1 MRDNRLGIAV
11 GLTLLILLCGFFT
24 LWFVENFERHSKQI
38 HSGMTTEARRNP
50 LLAAEYYLS
59 RLEIDVTSHAG
70 RQFLAEP
77 PQRPGLLLVRD
88 LGPPLPQARVA
99 SLLAWVES
107 GGHLLVTPGT
117 LLEDG
122 PVHPLLEQFGVAIVS
137 RESTEDEDEDEDEDE
152 EISTLFLPDESAST
166 QIKFDNNKW
175 FDVES
180 EQAHWAAPDEDY
192 PQLLIFPWGE
202 GRVTFLSDSDFF
214 SNDRIGEHDHALLLA
229 RLVGDSNPV
238 WLLYSSQMP
247 SLLSLLWRHAPYLLI
262 TLALLVLLMI
272 WRLSQRSGPLILPTS
287 RQRRDLLEHLQA
299 AAEFAWRHDPSAGL
313 FERGRLV
320 VEKRWLASHPL
331 LHHLD
336 EEARCQWL
344 AEKTGMTA
352 HSIHQALY
360 PHQGDTGHLIKT
372 MTNLQRLLSALHPE
386 KREH

>member
-1 MRDNRLGIAV
+1 MTSTSTVPKILS
-11 GLTLLILLCGFFT
+11 LL
-24 LWFVENFERHSKQI
+24 
-38 HSGMTTEARRNP
+38 
-50 LLAAEYYLS
+50 
-59 RLEIDVTSHAG
+59 
-70 RQFLAEP
+70 
-77 PQRPGLLLVRD
+77 
-88 LGPPLPQARVA
+88 QARVA

-117 LLEDG
+117 VLEDG
-122 PVHPLLEQFGVAIVS
+122 HVHPLLEQFGVAIVGS
-137 RESTEDEDEDEDEDE
+137 KSTEDEEM
-152 EISTLFLPDESAST
+152 STLFLPDESASM

-192 PQLLIFPWGE
+192 PQVLIFLWGE
-202 GRVTFLSDSDFF
+202 GRVIFLSDNDFF

-229 RLVGDSNPV
+229 CLVGDNNPV

-247 SLLSLLWRHAPYLLI
+247 SLLSLLWRYAPYLLI

-299 AAEFAWRHDPSAGL
+299 AAEFAWRHDLSAGL
-313 FERGRLV
+313 FERGRRV
-320 VEKRWLASHPL
+320 VEKRCLASHPL

-336 EEARCQWL
+336 EKARCQWL

-386 KREH
+386 KREY

>member
-1 MRDNRLGIAV
+1 MRDSRLGIAV
-11 GLTLLILLCGFFT
+11 GLMLLILLCGYFT
-24 LWFVENFERHSKQI
+24 LWFVENFEYHSEQI
-38 HSGMTTEARRNP
+38 RSGMTTEARRNP
-50 LLAAEYYLS
+50 LLAAEYYLT
-59 RLEIDVTSHAG
+59 RLAIDVTSHSG

-77 PQRPGLLLVRD
+77 PERPGLILVRD
-88 LGPPLPQARVA
+88 LGPPLPQARVT

-137 RESTEDEDEDEDEDE
+137 SESIEDEAE
-152 EISTLFLPDESAST
+152 EISTLFLPNEATSM
-166 QIKFDNNKW
+166 QIKFDSNKW

-192 PQLLIFPWGE
+192 PQLLIFSWGE
-202 GRVTFLSDSDFF
+202 GRVIFLSDNDFF
-214 SNDRIGEHDHALLLA
+214 SNDQIGNHDHALLLA
-229 RLVGDSNPV
+229 RLVGDNDPV

-247 SLLSLLWRHAPYLLI
+247 SLLSLLWRHAPYLLL
-262 TLALLVLLMI
+262 TLALSILLMI
-272 WRLSQRSGPLILPTS
+272 WRLSQRSGPLILPAS

-299 AAEFAWRHDPSAGL
+299 AAEFTWRHDPSTEL
-313 FERGRLV
+313 FEGGRRV

-360 PHQGDTGHLIKT
+360 PQQGDTGHLIKT

-386 KREH
+386 RREQ